1 MKTTV
6 TLRDFREAFRTMGRS
21 DQFTWE
27 GQEVLFDFLEE
38 MERDTGEEHELD
50 VIALCCDFYESSPEE
65 IAESYGVDL
74 SDCADHE
81 DRMNACLDYLHGET
95 MVCGTTSGSIVY
107 QAF

>member
-6 TLRDFREAFRTMGRS
+6 TLHDFREAFQNMRRANFS
-21 DQFTWE
+21 YE
-27 GQEVLFDFLEE
+27 GQEVLFNFLEE

-74 SDCADHE
+74 SDCTDHE
-81 DRMNACLDYLHGET
+81 ERMERCEEFLSGET